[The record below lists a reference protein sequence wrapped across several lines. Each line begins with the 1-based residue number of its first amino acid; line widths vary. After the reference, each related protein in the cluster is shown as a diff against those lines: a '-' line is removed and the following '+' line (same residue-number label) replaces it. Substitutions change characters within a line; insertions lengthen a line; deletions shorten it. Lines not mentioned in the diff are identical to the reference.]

1 MSRRYVWLGL
11 LAIGCASGCAQNA
24 WHSRDVAVEF
34 AYRAEMPSLPI
45 LNPRLDVRPRVPPLV
60 RDILVGEPVPVAFTV
75 TNVSR
80 HPIVLLRLEA
90 SQMPEV
96 LYAWTHPVYG
106 RLDYDENTETYT
118 YTPDARVKSVYEFH
132 SGFLFPG
139 EKRTLSVDLRFRQSG
154 ELHENFS
161 LVYCREPMERLRDDI
176 FVMQEDPLAGS
187 LRYVHPAS
195 AELDDWKKAQS
206 RFGNI
211 IFRSTGGGMF
221 FSFGKEFEVRPVDFS
236 LEQAV
241 KKAGFQPENYDY
253 THWKKGWVLEKDG
266 SVSVVTP
273 TTVERHEGVT
283 LGVFKFIES
292 CKGYYLPAGVR
303 LRQGSVPFHVWDE
316 DVYVSVANV
325 FSGYETTLARG
336 HRIELP
342 VDKVFGVIE
351 TLKTRGFRTFRT
363 TFDGQ
368 DVLGVEPV
376 K

>member
-1 MSRRYVWLGL
+1 MSRRYAWVGL
-11 LAIGCASGCAQNA
+11 LAAACAAGCVENA
-24 WHSRDVAVEF
+24 WHSRDVSVEF

-60 RDILVGEPVPVAFTV
+60 RDILVGEPVPVAFAV
-75 TNVSR
+75 TNVSQR
-80 HPIVLLRLEA
+80 PIILLRFEV
-90 SQMPEV
+90 SQMPEA
-96 LYAWTHPVYG
+96 LYSWTHPVYG
-106 RLDYDENTETYT
+106 RLDYDAKTETYI
-118 YTPDARVKSVYEFH
+118 YHPDARVRSVYEFH

-139 EKRTLSVDLRFRQSG
+139 EKRTLSLNLHFRQSG
-154 ELHENFS
+154 QVHENFS
-161 LVYCREPMERLRDDI
+161 LVYYREPMERLREDI
-176 FVMQEDPLAGS
+176 FVLEEDPLAGS
-187 LRYVHPAS
+187 LRYVRPAS
-195 AELDDWKKAQS
+195 AELEDWKKAQS

-211 IFRSTGGGMF
+211 IFRGSGGEMI
-221 FSFGKEFEVRPVDFS
+221 FSFGKDFDVRPVDFR

-241 KKAGFQPENYDY
+241 QEAAFQPENYDY

-266 SVSVVTP
+266 SVTVVTP
-273 TTVERHEGVT
+273 TAVEHLDGVT
-283 LGVFKFIES
+283 VSVFQFIES

-316 DVYVSVANV
+316 DVYVSVSNV

-336 HRIELP
+336 HRIEVP

-351 TLKTRGFRTFRT
+351 TLKTRGYRTFRT

-368 DVLGVEPV
+368 DVLGIEPV